1 MTTPSI
7 TDPLDWLAAT
17 DPDAPFIVG
26 VMTYGDLARAIPAMA
41 GGLVSRG
48 VVAGD
53 RVAAQ
58 IEKSPEALVLYLACM
73 WIGAIYMPLNT
84 GYTQTEIDYFITD
97 AEPALFVTD
106 EVLAGLEGEPA
117 PRVWP
122 DPEAQAAMLY
132 TSGTTGKP
140 KGTMIPR
147 RALASNG
154 AALAKLWRFAPT
166 DVLLHALPVYHVHGL
181 FVATNTVL
189 AAGASMVFLDK
200 FDADIVLRT
209 LPECT
214 VMMGVPTFYTRLL
227 QKREQLAEA
236 ARDIRLF
243 VSGSAPLLAETH
255 AAFEA
260 VTGHAILER
269 YGMTETQI
277 NSSHPYEGPR
287 LPGTVGLPV
296 PGVEVR
302 ITDTEDGIGQDGIG
316 MIEVR
321 GQNLFTGYWRQPEK
335 TAEDMRG
342 GGWFATGDLGRID
355 ERGHI
360 QIIGRG
366 KDLIISGGLNIY
378 PGEIESAINDLPGVD
393 ESAVIGV
400 PHPDFG
406 EAVVAVVV
414 GSHPDI
420 LAALR
425 GQMARF
431 KLPKTIV
438 VLPELPRNAMGKV
451 QKNLLRDQFV
461 GLFTG

>member
-1 MTTPSI
+1 MMPSA
-7 TDPLDWLAAT
+7 TDSLDWLSAA
-17 DPDAPFIVG
+17 DPSAPFIVG
-26 VMTYGDLARAIPAMA
+26 GMTYGDLSRAVAAMA

-48 VVAGD
+48 VAAGD
-53 RVAAQ
+53 RVTAQ
-58 IEKSPEALVLYLACM
+58 IEKSPEALVLYLACL

-84 GYTQTEIDYFITD
+84 GYTQAEIDYFVSD

-106 EVLAGLEGEPA
+106 DLLASLPGKPA
-117 PRVWP
+117 PRVAA

-140 KGTMIPR
+140 KGAMIPR

-154 AALAKLWRFAPT
+154 AALAKLWRFT
-166 DVLLHALPVYHVHGL
+166 SDDVLLHALPVYHVHGL

-200 FDADIVLRT
+200 FDVDVVLDHM
-209 LPECT
+209 PKCT

-227 QKREQLAEA
+227 QKPERLAEA
-236 ARDIRLF
+236 SRDMRLF

-255 AAFEA
+255 SAFEA
-260 VTGHAILER
+260 ATGHAILER

-277 NSSHPYEGPR
+277 NTSHPYEGPR
-287 LPGTVGLPV
+287 LPGTVGPPV

-302 ITDTEDGIGQDGIG
+302 ITDAVDGIG

-321 GQNLFTGYWRQPEK
+321 GSNLFTGYWRNPEK
-335 TAEDMRG
+335 TAEDMRD
-342 GGWFATGDLGRID
+342 GGWFATGDLGRI
-355 ERGHI
+355 EEQGHI
-360 QIIGRG
+360 QIIGRN

-378 PGEIESAINDLPGVD
+378 PGEIESAINDLPGVL

-406 EAVVAVVV
+406 EAVVAVIV
-414 GSHPDI
+414 GAHPDI
-420 LAALR
+420 TGALR
-425 GQMARF
+425 DQLARF
-431 KLPKTIV
+431 KLPKTIEFV
-438 VLPELPRNAMGKV
+438 PDLPRNAMGKV
-451 QKNLLRDQFV
+451 QKNLLRDQFI
-461 GLFTG
+461 GLFSG